1 MNQKINMLLRILGI
15 SILFLNLGSIL
26 GSAADSNVIIF
37 VMSNAQVYVDGVY
50 KGDSTGGSFHI
61 ALPALT
67 THTLTTVHGCCN
79 DYTKTFKVA
88 QGYMLVTAPMIPL
101 SWGWS
106 NSPKPTPA
114 ATPAP
119 TPTPTPAPDSTPTL
133 APDSQAPASAPTS
146 SDKYIEFNS
155 EPSGANVYYGSTLIG
170 TTPFTYK
177 LPYAQEITFKLPG
190 YNDKVTYIEQL
201 TKSPY
206 KIYLAKSFV

>member
-1 MNQKINMLLRILGI
+1 MNKKINILLGILGI
-15 SILFLNLGSIL
+15 SILFLNLGSIP

-37 VMSNAQVYVDGVY
+37 VMSNAHVYIDGVY

-67 THTLTTVHGCCN
+67 THTLRTVHGCCN

-101 SWGWS
+101 SWGWGT
-106 NSPKPTPA
+106 PKPTPT

-119 TPTPTPAPDSTPTL
+119 TLTPTPTRTPTPTPTRTPAPT
-133 APDSQAPASAPTS
+133 PTS
-146 SDKYIEFNS
+146 SDKYIQLDS
-155 EPSGANVYYGSTLIG
+155 VPPGANVYSGSTLIG

-177 LPYAQEITFKLPG
+177 VPYAQEITFKLPG
-190 YNDKVTYIEQL
+190 YNDKVTYIEQR
-201 TKSPY
+201 TRTPFKV
-206 KIYLAKSFV
+206 YLAKSFV